1 MNERC
6 DVSVIVPVF
15 NKARFLPVLLDS
27 LAAQDVTGITFDVIC
42 VDDGSTD
49 GSGEILDRYAASHS
63 WLRVIHQPN
72 SGWPG
77 QPRNRA
83 VAEST
88 SRYVFFADADD
99 YLGSEALRRMV
110 TWADEYG
117 SDILVPRSVRTS
129 DPYAPFHRL
138 FHQNRPDVPIPLQF
152 KSLGPTKLFRRDFLN
167 DHNLRFVE
175 YRAPLEDGMFT
186 SRAYLLAN
194 RVSSVADYAYYYVV
208 DGQETSISA
217 RRRDP
222 WAHHPRALPR
232 PQDRRSGL
240 SGHLYPQGNPL
251 HRSEPAAQLRAGV
264 PQGARARGG

>member
-77 QPRNRA
+77 QPRKRA

-88 SRYVFFADADD
+88 
-99 YLGSEALRRMV
+99 
-110 TWADEYG
+110 
-117 SDILVPRSVRTS
+117 
-129 DPYAPFHRL
+129 
-138 FHQNRPDVPIPLQF
+138 
-152 KSLGPTKLFRRDFLN
+152 
-167 DHNLRFVE
+167 
-175 YRAPLEDGMFT
+175 
-186 SRAYLLAN
+186 
-194 RVSSVADYAYYYVV
+194 
-208 DGQETSISA
+208 
-217 RRRDP
+217 
-222 WAHHPRALPR
+222 
-232 PQDRRSGL
+232 
-240 SGHLYPQGNPL
+240 
-251 HRSEPAAQLRAGV
+251 
-264 PQGARARGG
+264 